1 MAASGSDK
9 LSTVLLIGRDYAVEK
24 ELGALKLERRG
35 EQKRRESWYVSSHES
50 TGNPE
55 EDRYYRVVWERGD
68 VIQRLTFDRDFF
80 AVGDLM
86 NLVTIY
92 GGRIFTASDLAAF
105 KDGKDPL
112 FEKRKQS
119 YETPF

>member
-1 MAASGSDK
+1 M
-9 LSTVLLIGRDYAVEK
+9 STVLIIAREYALEK
-24 ELGALKLERRG
+24 ELGALKLEKRAEKG
-35 EQKRRESWYVSSHES
+35 RREFWYVSSHAY

-55 EDRYYRVVWERGD
+55 EDRFYRVTWERGD
-68 VIQRLTFDRDFF
+68 VIQRLIFDRDFF

-92 GGRIFTASDLAAF
+92 GGRIFTTSDLAVF
-105 KDGKDPL
+105 KGGKDPL
-112 FEKRKQS
+112 FETRKQS

>member
-1 MAASGSDK
+1 MAPPAADN
-9 LSTVLLIGRDYAVEK
+9 LNTVLLIIRDYALEK
-24 ELGALKLERRG
+24 ELGALKLEKSAVKG
-35 EQKRRESWYVSSHES
+35 QREFWYVAAHDY

-55 EDRYYRVVWERGD
+55 EDKFYRVVWERGD
-68 VIQRLTFDRDFF
+68 VIQRLIFDRDFF

-92 GGRIFTASDLAAF
+92 GGRVFSTPDLATF
-105 KDGKDPL
+105 KGGKDPL

-119 YETPF
+119 YDTPF

>member
-1 MAASGSDK
+1 MATNGAES
-9 LSTVLLIGRDYAVEK
+9 LNTVLLIIRDYAVEK
-24 ELGALKLERRG
+24 ELGALKLE
-35 EQKRRESWYVSSHES
+35 KRSEKGRMEFWYVASYKN
-50 TGNPE
+50 TGNTE
-55 EDRYYRVVWERGD
+55 ETKYYRVVWERGD
-68 VIQRLTFDRDFF
+68 VIQRLIFDRDFF

-92 GGRIFTASDLAAF
+92 GGRIFTTSDLATF
-105 KDGKDPL
+105 RGGKDPL